1 MEFTIWQAQ
10 NAEQDLESA
19 QADLFRLREAAE
31 AARVRADASEAKYME
46 LREKAKKARAE
57 ANAKVLELAAK
68 RGLPEPVGPG
78 CKPPWWENVTHAVEV
93 IEDYDSNQCGVFSV
107 HVGQRLFVLHDLP
120 GEWKYGVM
128 PGRGD
133 AFGWFPSKCVQPAPP
148 LKK

>member
-93 IEDYDSNQCGVFSV
+93 IEESREDET
-107 HVGQRLFVLHDLP
+107 R
-120 GEWKYGVM
+120 
-128 PGRGD
+128 
-133 AFGWFPSKCVQPAPP
+133 AA
-148 LKK
+148 